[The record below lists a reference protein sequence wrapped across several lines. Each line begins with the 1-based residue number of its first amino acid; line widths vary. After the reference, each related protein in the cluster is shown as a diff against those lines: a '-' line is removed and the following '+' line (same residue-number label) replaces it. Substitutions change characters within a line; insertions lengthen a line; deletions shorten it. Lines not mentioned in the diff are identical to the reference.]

1 MASRRRTATIVFI
14 VLCVVLVAAAVSLNV
29 GWILVNARSVLPLVL
44 GVIAFALIIAG
55 IVVYTVFLVRELRR
69 NDQHDAFINA
79 VTHELKTPIASIR
92 LYLETLQARDVGD
105 QQRKEFYRVMLAD
118 TERLQHTVEQVLKA
132 GVAGQRHGLI
142 HYAPVDMKA
151 LAAECVATAV
161 RRHHLAPDAVTLVTP
176 ATDLPLVVDGDTDEL
191 RTALSNLIDN
201 AVKYSLK
208 VVQVTVE
215 VAAPA
220 PDSVWVR
227 VRDRGIGI
235 PPSQLKRIFH
245 RFYRFQSRGYKVKG
259 TGLGL
264 YIVRSIAKQ
273 HGGRVFAQSE
283 GEGTGATFTLELP
296 RLTASAAPE
305 PPLGATEQEPARAD
319 AT

>member
-1 MASRRRTATIVFI
+1 MTRRRTAAIVVI
-14 VLCVVLVAAAVSLNV
+14 VLSVVLVAAAVSLNV
-29 GWILVNARSVLPLVL
+29 GWVVTARSVLPLVL

-69 NDQHDAFINA
+69 NEQHDAFINA

-105 QQRKEFYRVMLAD
+105 QQRKEFYKVMLAD
-118 TERLQHTVEQVLKA
+118 TERLQYTVEQVLKA
-132 GVAGQRHGLI
+132 GVAGHRHAI
-142 HYAPVDMKA
+142 HYSPVDMKA
-151 LAAECVATAV
+151 LASECVETAR
-161 RRHHLAPDAVTLVTP
+161 RRHHLGPDAVTLISP
-176 ATDLPLVVDGDTDEL
+176 ATDQALVVEGDIDEL

-215 VAAPA
+215 VAAPT
-220 PDSVWVR
+220 PTSVWVR

-235 PPSQLKRIFH
+235 PPSQLKRIFN

-264 YIVRSIAKQ
+264 YIVRSIVKQ

-296 RLTASAAPE
+296 RMVASAASE
-305 PPLGATEQEPARAD
+305 AAQAGAEPARAD
-319 AT
+319 V

>member
-1 MASRRRTATIVFI
+1 MTRRRTAAIVFI

-29 GWILVNARSVLPLVL
+29 GWVLVTARSVLPLVL

-69 NDQHDAFINA
+69 NEQHDAFINA
-79 VTHELKTPIASIR
+79 VSHELKTPIASIR

-105 QQRKEFYRVMLAD
+105 QQRKEFYKVMLAD

-132 GVAGQRHGLI
+132 GVAGQRNALI
-142 HYAPVDMKA
+142 HYAAVDVKA
-151 LAAECVATAV
+151 LASECVETAR
-161 RRHHLAPDAVTLVTP
+161 RRHHLGPDAVTLVVP
-176 ATDLPLVVDGDTDEL
+176 STDQPLMVEGDADEL
-191 RTALSNLIDN
+191 RIAISNLIDN

-220 PDSVWVR
+220 PDGVWVR

-235 PPSQLKRIFH
+235 PPSQLKRIFN

-264 YIVRSIAKQ
+264 FIVRSIAKQ

-283 GEGTGATFTLELP
+283 GEGTGATFTLALP
-296 RLTASAAPE
+296 RMAASPVPE
-305 PPLGATEQEPARAD
+305 TQPTGDHQPARAD
-319 AT
+319 AS